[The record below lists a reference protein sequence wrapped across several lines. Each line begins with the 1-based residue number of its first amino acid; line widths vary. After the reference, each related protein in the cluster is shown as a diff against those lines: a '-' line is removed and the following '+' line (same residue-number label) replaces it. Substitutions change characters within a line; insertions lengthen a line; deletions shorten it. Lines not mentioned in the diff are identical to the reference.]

1 MAPRMGKKL
10 PPSLKKTKQ
19 TGKRKQPRMV
29 PGGKLGATPKAQ
41 KSTAVIRRFQKENE
55 KGGTDTYVD
64 SPYAPDMRRMGFKNT
79 EIGMKDM
86 PAGYNE
92 GGKVIGKKKVIIGPN
107 SNLTDEE
114 LDRYIAQLRGEVKP
128 VKKNRGG
135 AIKGFSPI
143 ARPQRFKGVF

>member
-10 PPSLKKTKQ
+10 PPSLEKTKQ

-41 KSTAVIRRFQKENE
+41 KSTAQIRRLTVDGKSITDAPFVPDTR
-55 KGGTDTYVD
+55 KGK
-64 SPYAPDMRRMGFKNT
+64 FKNI

-92 GGKVIGKKKVIIGPN
+92 GGKVIGKKKVDITKM
-107 SNLTDEE
+107 SVEE
-114 LDRYIAQLRGEVKP
+114 LDRYIQQLREPLVVKP

-135 AIKGFSPI
+135 VVRGFSPI

>member
-41 KSTAVIRRFQKENE
+41 KSTAQIRRLTVDGKSITDAPFVPDIR
-55 KGGTDTYVD
+55 KGK
-64 SPYAPDMRRMGFKNT
+64 FKNI

-92 GGKVIGKKKVIIGPN
+92 GGKVIGKKKVIIGSN

-114 LDRYIAQLRGEVKP
+114 LDRYIQQLREPLVVKP

-135 AIKGFSPI
+135 VVRGFSPI

>member
-1 MAPRMGKKL
+1 MGKKL
-10 PPSLKKTKQ
+10 PPSLEKTKQ

-41 KSTAVIRRFQKENE
+41 KSTAQIRRLTVDGKSITDAPFVPDTR
-55 KGGTDTYVD
+55 KGK
-64 SPYAPDMRRMGFKNT
+64 FKNI

-92 GGKVIGKKKVIIGPN
+92 GGKVIGKKKVDITKM
-107 SNLTDEE
+107 SVEE
-114 LDRYIAQLRGEVKP
+114 LDRYIQQLREPLVVKP

-135 AIKGFSPI
+135 VVRGFSPI

>member
-41 KSTAVIRRFQKENE
+41 KSTAQIRRLTVDGKSITDAPFIPDTR
-55 KGGTDTYVD
+55 KGK
-64 SPYAPDMRRMGFKNT
+64 FKNI

-92 GGKVIGKKKVIIGPN
+92 GGKVIGKKKVDITKM
-107 SNLTDEE
+107 SVEE
-114 LDRYIAQLRGEVKP
+114 LDRYIQQLKEPLVVKP

-135 AIKGFSPI
+135 VVRGFSPI

>member
-1 MAPRMGKKL
+1 MAPRKPDLRSKKRKF
-10 PPSLKKTKQ
+10 KKTS
-19 TGKRKQPRMV
+19 P
-29 PGGKLGATPKAQ
+29 PPKL
-41 KSTAVIRRFQKENE
+41 STAQIRRLTVDGKAVTDAPFVPDAR
-55 KGGTDTYVD
+55 KGK
-64 SPYAPDMRRMGFKNT
+64 FKNI

-114 LDRYIAQLRGEVKP
+114 LDRYIAQLRGEIKP
-128 VKKNRGG
+128 VKKNKGG

>member
-41 KSTAVIRRFQKENE
+41 KSTAQIRRLTVDGKSITDAPFVPDTRKGKFQNI
-55 KGGTDTYVD
+55 
-64 SPYAPDMRRMGFKNT
+64 

-86 PAGYNE
+86 PAGYNQ
-92 GGKVIGKKKVIIGPN
+92 GGKIIGKKKVIIGPN

>member
-41 KSTAVIRRFQKENE
+41 KSTAQIRRLTVDGKSITDAPFVPDTR
-55 KGGTDTYVD
+55 KGK
-64 SPYAPDMRRMGFKNT
+64 FKNI

-92 GGKVIGKKKVIIGPN
+92 GGKVIGKKKVDITKM
-107 SNLTDEE
+107 SVEE
-114 LDRYIAQLRGEVKP
+114 LDRYIQQLKEPLVVKP

-135 AIKGFSPI
+135 VVRGFSPI

>member
-1 MAPRMGKKL
+1 MGKKL

-41 KSTAVIRRFQKENE
+41 KSTAQIRRLTVDGKSITDAPFVPDTR
-55 KGGTDTYVD
+55 KGK
-64 SPYAPDMRRMGFKNT
+64 FKNI

-92 GGKVIGKKKVIIGPN
+92 GGKVIGKKKGDITKMSV
-107 SNLTDEE
+107 EE
-114 LDRYIAQLRGEVKP
+114 LDRYIQQLKEPLVVKP

-135 AIKGFSPI
+135 VVRGFSPI

>member
-10 PPSLKKTKQ
+10 PPSLKKTKK
-19 TGKRKQPRMV
+19 TGKRRQPRMV
-29 PGGKLGATPKAQ
+29 PGGKLGATPKAKKQ
-41 KSTAVIRRFQKENE
+41 ALDIRRALVGK
-55 KGGTDTYVD
+55 DTMVD
-64 SPYAPDMRRMGFKNT
+64 SPYVPDQRRMGFKNT
-79 EIGMKDM
+79 EFGMKDM

-92 GGKVIGKKKVIIGPN
+92 GGKVIGKKKIIIGPN

-128 VKKNRGG
+128 VKKNKGG

>member
-1 MAPRMGKKL
+1 
-10 PPSLKKTKQ
+10 TKQ

-41 KSTAVIRRFQKENE
+41 KSTAQIRRLTVDGKSITDAPFVPDTR
-55 KGGTDTYVD
+55 KGK
-64 SPYAPDMRRMGFKNT
+64 FKNI

-92 GGKVIGKKKVIIGPN
+92 GGKVIGKKKVDITKM
-107 SNLTDEE
+107 SVEE
-114 LDRYIAQLRGEVKP
+114 LDRYIQQLREPLVVKP

-135 AIKGFSPI
+135 VVRGFSPI

>member
-10 PPSLKKTKQ
+10 PPSLKKTKK

-41 KSTAVIRRFQKENE
+41 KSTAQIRRLTVDGKSITDAPFIPDTR
-55 KGGTDTYVD
+55 KGK
-64 SPYAPDMRRMGFKNT
+64 FKNI

-92 GGKVIGKKKVIIGPN
+92 GGKVIGKKKVDITKM
-107 SNLTDEE
+107 SVEE
-114 LDRYIAQLRGEVKP
+114 LDRYIQQLKEPLVVKP

-135 AIKGFSPI
+135 VVRGFSPI

>member
-1 MAPRMGKKL
+1 MGKKL
-10 PPSLKKTKQ
+10 PPSLKKTKK

-41 KSTAVIRRFQKENE
+41 KSTAQIRRLTVDGKSITDAPFVPDTR
-55 KGGTDTYVD
+55 KGK
-64 SPYAPDMRRMGFKNT
+64 FKNI

-92 GGKVIGKKKVIIGPN
+92 GGKVIGKKKVDITKM
-107 SNLTDEE
+107 SVEE
-114 LDRYIAQLRGEVKP
+114 LDRYIQQLKEPLVVKP

-135 AIKGFSPI
+135 VVRGFSPI

>member
-41 KSTAVIRRFQKENE
+41 KSTAQIRRLTVDGKSITDAPFVPDTR
-55 KGGTDTYVD
+55 KGK
-64 SPYAPDMRRMGFKNT
+64 FKNI

-92 GGKVIGKKKVIIGPN
+92 GGKVIGKKKVDITKM
-107 SNLTDEE
+107 SVEE
-114 LDRYIAQLRGEVKP
+114 LDRYIQQLREPLVVKP

-135 AIKGFSPI
+135 VVRGFSPI

>member
-1 MAPRMGKKL
+1 MLKIPVIKGNINRALKL
-10 PPSLKKTKQ
+10 FKRKFKKTS
-19 TGKRKQPRMV
+19 P
-29 PGGKLGATPKAQ
+29 PPKL
-41 KSTAVIRRFQKENE
+41 STAQIRRLTVDGKAVTDAPFVPDAR
-55 KGGTDTYVD
+55 KGK
-64 SPYAPDMRRMGFKNT
+64 FKNI

-114 LDRYIAQLRGEVKP
+114 LDRYIAQLRGEIKP
-128 VKKNRGG
+128 VKKNKGG

>member
-41 KSTAVIRRFQKENE
+41 KSTAQIRRLTVDGKSITDAPFVPDTR
-55 KGGTDTYVD
+55 KGK
-64 SPYAPDMRRMGFKNT
+64 FKNI

-86 PAGYNE
+86 PAGYNQ
-92 GGKVIGKKKVIIGPN
+92 GGKVIGKKKVDITKM
-107 SNLTDEE
+107 SVEE
-114 LDRYIAQLRGEVKP
+114 LDRYIQQLKEPLVVKP

-135 AIKGFSPI
+135 VVRGFSPI

>member
-1 MAPRMGKKL
+1 MGKKL
-10 PPSLKKTKQ
+10 PPSLKKTKK

-41 KSTAVIRRFQKENE
+41 KSTAQIRRLTVDGKSITDAPFIPDTR
-55 KGGTDTYVD
+55 KGK
-64 SPYAPDMRRMGFKNT
+64 FKNI

-92 GGKVIGKKKVIIGPN
+92 GGKVIGKKKVDITKM
-107 SNLTDEE
+107 SVEE
-114 LDRYIAQLRGEVKP
+114 LDRYIQQLKEPLVVKP

-135 AIKGFSPI
+135 VVRGFSPI

>member
-10 PPSLKKTKQ
+10 PPSLKKTKK

-41 KSTAVIRRFQKENE
+41 KSTAQIRRLTVDGKSITDAPFVPDTR
-55 KGGTDTYVD
+55 KGK
-64 SPYAPDMRRMGFKNT
+64 FKNI

-92 GGKVIGKKKVIIGPN
+92 GGKVIGKKKVDITKM
-107 SNLTDEE
+107 SVEE
-114 LDRYIAQLRGEVKP
+114 LDRYIQQLKEPLVVKP

-135 AIKGFSPI
+135 VVRGFSPI

>member
-41 KSTAVIRRFQKENE
+41 KSTAQIRRLTVDGKSITDAPFVPDTR
-55 KGGTDTYVD
+55 KGK
-64 SPYAPDMRRMGFKNT
+64 FKNT

>member
-1 MAPRMGKKL
+1 MGRKL

-41 KSTAVIRRFQKENE
+41 KSTAQIRRLTVDGKSITDAPFVPDIR
-55 KGGTDTYVD
+55 KGK
-64 SPYAPDMRRMGFKNT
+64 FKNI

-92 GGKVIGKKKVIIGPN
+92 GGKVIGKKKVIIGSN

-114 LDRYIAQLRGEVKP
+114 LDRYIQQLREPLVVKP
-128 VKKNRGG
+128 VKKNRDGVVR
-135 AIKGFSPI
+135 GFSPI

>member
-1 MAPRMGKKL
+1 MGKKL

-41 KSTAVIRRFQKENE
+41 KSTAQIRRLTVDGKSITDAPFVPDIR
-55 KGGTDTYVD
+55 KGK
-64 SPYAPDMRRMGFKNT
+64 FKNI

-92 GGKVIGKKKVIIGPN
+92 GGKVIGKKKVIIGSN

-114 LDRYIAQLRGEVKP
+114 LDRYIQQLREPLVVKP

-135 AIKGFSPI
+135 VVRGFSPI

>member
-41 KSTAVIRRFQKENE
+41 KSTAQIRRLTVDGKSITDAPFVPDTR
-55 KGGTDTYVD
+55 KGK
-64 SPYAPDMRRMGFKNT
+64 FKNI
-79 EIGMKDM
+79 EIGMRDM